1 MNKLKRLLATSNDP
15 GSMGSKFRSRRFDF
29 FERIFWEAFGKNK
42 TIRILDI
49 GGTEAFWKGRR
60 LLQNPNVSI
69 SLLNL
74 GAEPVSHPSLQSLS
88 GNATDLSCFEDKSF
102 DLVFSNSVIEHLY
115 TFENQ
120 QKMAAEVRRVGQKY
134 FVQTPNKYF
143 FVEPHYALPFFQ
155 FLPSR
160 FVYFI
165 LTETRLS
172 RMQKWEPQHAR
183 AYLDEIRL
191 LSLREMKSLFPD
203 GRVYYEKFLGM
214 NKSFTLYNL

>member
-1 MNKLKRLLATSNDP
+1 
-15 GSMGSKFRSRRFDF
+15 MGSKFRSKRFEF
-29 FERIFWEAFGKNK
+29 FERIFWEAFDKNN

-49 GGTEAFWKGRR
+49 GGTEAFWKGRK

-74 GAEPVSHPSLQSLS
+74 AAEPLSHPSLKSLA
-88 GNATDLSCFEDKSF
+88 GNATDLSYFEDKSF

-160 FVYFI
+160 LVYFI

-203 GRVYYEKFLGM
+203 GRVYFEKFLGM